1 MKNILICA
9 VLVVQI
15 LSCSN
20 GNGPEQAD
28 PKLSFSPEEISVST
42 GSQTDISIKVSD
54 FKTEIFAISMQLNY
68 DARIL
73 SIDES
78 AGFSAGDFFGQN
90 EISLIKTNGNKIH
103 LSISLTQGTAS
114 AKGSGTLGTFTLNGI
129 AAGNCFLSIAETE
142 LVFYDESGNSVEIS
156 NLETASTLIKVE

>member
-1 MKNILICA
+1 MKNILIFA
-9 VLVVQI
+9 VLAAQI

-20 GNGPEQAD
+20 GNGPDQTD

-42 GSQTDISIKVSD
+42 GNQTDISIEVSD

-68 DARIL
+68 DALIL
-73 SIDES
+73 SIDET

-103 LSISLTQGTAS
+103 LSISLTQGTAP
-114 AKGSGTLGTFTLNGI
+114 AKGSGTLGTFTLI
-129 AAGNCFLSIAETE
+129 AAGNCSLSIAETE
-142 LVFYDESGNSVEIS
+142 LFFYDESGNSVEIS
-156 NLETASTLIKVE
+156 NLETASTLIRVE